1 MKESMNFIEYDK
13 DSPLYET
20 LSEFDNLWKV
30 RLLVGE
36 SKLTRSK
43 SFCLELFTVTPLS
56 EFEGYQER
64 IVVPLSALNTDMGRN
79 NILGYITP
87 LEDCTLEQIEAL
99 FNYVRDKITLFNEV
113 KGLPF
118 ETIDN
123 IEKYGVENIY
133 EGLCLSYYE
142 ILRLS
147 YVKLREKDLA
157 YGDTIV
163 SFDFLNHYIDY
174 ATNTQS
180 QIDMSSSNITRQ
192 YLFNELIIKNLINFG
207 MIKVHVDFAGNTTK
221 VVSKVGVLEQF
232 ILSDNSVVGFSFNF
246 YLLDD
251 IDKVNIEI
259 TTRANQSI

>member
-1 MKESMNFIEYDK
+1 MKEVIDFIEYDK
-13 DSPLYET
+13 DSPFYEV
-20 LSEFDNLWKV
+20 LSEFDKVWKV
-30 RLLVGE
+30 RLLAGE
-36 SKLTRSK
+36 SKLTRTN
-43 SFCLELFTVTPLS
+43 SFCLEFFTAAPSALY
-56 EFEGYQER
+56 EGYHER
-64 IVVPLSALNTDMGRN
+64 IVIPLSALNTDMGRLN
-79 NILGYITP
+79 VLGYIEP
-87 LEDCTLEQIEAL
+87 LDGCTIEQIEAL
-99 FNYVRDKITLFNEV
+99 FNYVRDKITIFNEV
-113 KGLPF
+113 RGLPF
-118 ETIDN
+118 KVVNN
-123 IEKYGVENIY
+123 IEKYGVENIR

-221 VVSKVGVLEQF
+221 VVSKEGVLEQF
-232 ILSDNSVVGFSFNF
+232 TLSDNRVVGFSFNF